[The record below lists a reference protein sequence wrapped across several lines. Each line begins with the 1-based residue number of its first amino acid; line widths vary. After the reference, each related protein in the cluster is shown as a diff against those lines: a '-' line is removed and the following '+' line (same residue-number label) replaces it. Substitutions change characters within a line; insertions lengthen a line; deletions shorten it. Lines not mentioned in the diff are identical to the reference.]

1 MSHLTFTIN
10 IIVIISVLSLTAA
23 NDHLLA
29 LSACLSVC
37 LSLIISCKR
46 GQFVDLSNCR
56 HSLHITLEMIY
67 FHIQDVRDYLLF
79 FIS

>member
-37 LSLIISCKR
+37 LSVFDHFL
-46 GQFVDLSNCR
+46 
-56 HSLHITLEMIY
+56 
-67 FHIQDVRDYLLF
+67 
-79 FIS
+79 